1 MKFNQQVNMPPF
13 SNKKKKQQL
22 QHKRQLKRE
31 RGDDPNSFYRSIMQK
46 THFRGKP
53 IGGGQ
58 NAKPVESG
66 GRGRDRERFADLQ
79 FFKDTDDEIKL
90 RKEQSLL
97 PIIPLEKSH
106 LEIDAILPS
115 VSLDMP
121 KRPPWNKSF
130 TKDQLDKQE
139 QIYFKNFVDNLL
151 QKSSVTDKKL
161 SYFDLN
167 LDTWR
172 QLWRVLEMSEIITII
187 VDIRHP
193 LFHFPPSLYNY
204 IVNDLHKIVII
215 VLNKVDLVPASL
227 VVAWK
232 SYLKSQYPEVH
243 IIPFASYA
251 GMKTKSNGK
260 RVGNMRMAAEGAA
273 RFMLEVEKLV
283 QPIGKVDFTSW
294 REKIQNDRSSSANI
308 LDSDGEE
315 DVDELDDAIQED
327 AEKDVESLDEIEE
340 KDDSE
345 EERKQ
350 QLRPPRNQRNKKI
363 RNPVSDYER
372 DEDDDDD
379 DEKGFGAAALRRAQ
393 QIKEKNDTGFYLG
406 EKFKDGLLT
415 IGCVGHPNVGKS
427 SFMNALIGKKVVSVS
442 RTPGHTKHFQ
452 TIFLTSNIRLC
463 DCPGLVFPSHYPKQ
477 LQVLM
482 GCYPISQLREP
493 YSAIQYLAERV
504 NMVEKLKLK
513 PIDEVRH
520 QKPAMNDCNYTSIEI
535 RDKEGINIRRAGTS
549 SEWSAFSI
557 CESWAVHRGFLT
569 ARSGRPDVYRAANH
583 LLRMA
588 LDGRTLCMAFYP
600 PDYLSLKESHWEE
613 HEEIEKISRIQGR
626 HNIIDDD
633 DDGY

>member
-1 MKFNQQVNMPPF
+1 MPPF

-22 QHKRQLKRE
+22 QNKRQLKRE
-31 RGDDPNSFYRSIMQK
+31 RGDDPNSFYRTIMQK

-53 IGGGQ
+53 IGGQQPSKAVQSG
-58 NAKPVESG
+58 G
-66 GRGRDRERFADLQ
+66 GRGQDRERFADLQ

-90 RKEQSLL
+90 RKEQAML

-106 LEIDAILPS
+106 LEIDAISPMA
-115 VSLDMP
+115 SLDMP
-121 KRPPWNKSF
+121 KRPAWNKSF
-130 TKDQLDKQE
+130 TKEQLDRQE

-151 QKSSVTDKKL
+151 EKSSLTDKKL

-227 VVAWK
+227 VIAWQ

-251 GMKTKSNGK
+251 GMKTKTNGK
-260 RVGNMRMAAEGAA
+260 RVGNMRMAADGAA

-283 QPIGKVDFTSW
+283 QPLGKIDFTSW

-308 LDSDGEE
+308 LNSDAEEGDHTDHEDDEDLHNLLEDEVKDVIEEE
-315 DVDELDDAIQED
+315 D
-327 AEKDVESLDEIEE
+327 SEE
-340 KDDSE
+340 KDCDSDDSE
-345 EERKQ
+345 IK
-350 QLRPPRNQRNKKI
+350 NKKNATKTDKI
-363 RNPVSDYER
+363 KYKINQPDL
-372 DEDDDDD
+372 EDDED

-393 QIKEKNDTGFYLG
+393 QIKEKNDTAFYIG
-406 EKFKDGLLT
+406 EKFKDGILT

-452 TIFLTSNIRLC
+452 TIFLTPNVRLC
-463 DCPGLVFPSHYPKQ
+463 DCPGLVFPSNYPKQ

-493 YSAIQYLAERV
+493 YSSIQYLAERV
-504 NMVEKLKLK
+504 NVVEKLKLK
-513 PIDEVRH
+513 PVDEVRV
-520 QKPAMNDCNYTSIEI
+520 QKPAMNDRNYTSIEI
-535 RDKEGINIRRAGTS
+535 KDKESGEMKRAGTS
-549 SEWSAFSI
+549 GDWSAFTI

-600 PDYLSLKESHWEE
+600 PDYLAQKESFWEE
-613 HEEIEKISRIQGR
+613 HGDIEKISRIQGR
-626 HNIIDDD
+626 HNIIDLD

>member
-1 MKFNQQVNMPPF
+1 MPPF
-13 SNKKKKQQL
+13 SNKKKKLQL
-22 QHKRQLKRE
+22 QQKRQLKRD
-31 RGDDPNSFYRSIMQK
+31 RVDDPNSFYRTIMQK

-53 IGGGQ
+53 IGQQ
-58 NAKPVESG
+58 NQKPQTG
-66 GRGRDRERFADLQ
+66 GRTVDSGQKNREKFADLQ
-79 FFKDTDDEIKL
+79 FFKDTDEEIKL
-90 RKEQSLL
+90 RKEQAML
-97 PIIPLEKSH
+97 PIAPLEESH
-106 LEIDAILPS
+106 LEIDAISPMA
-115 VSLDMP
+115 SLDMP
-121 KRPPWNKSF
+121 KRPPWNKSYA
-130 TKDQLDKQE
+130 KEQLDRQE

-151 QKSSVTDKKL
+151 DRSSITDKKL

-172 QLWRVLEMSEIITII
+172 QLWRVLEMSEVVTII

-204 IVNDLHKIVII
+204 VVNDLHRIVII

-227 VVAWK
+227 VLAWQ

-251 GMKTKSNGK
+251 GMKTRTNGK
-260 RVGNMRMAAEGAA
+260 RVGNMRMAADGAR

-283 QPIGKVDFTSW
+283 GSDKVDFTSW
-294 REKIQNDRSSSANI
+294 REKIH
-308 LDSDGEE
+308 LDASDTLEVSDNEDAESGGGGDEGDGEE
-315 DVDELDDAIQED
+315 EE
-327 AEKDVESLDEIEE
+327 VEE
-340 KDDSE
+340 
-345 EERKQ
+345 
-350 QLRPPRNQRNKKI
+350 
-363 RNPVSDYER
+363 
-372 DEDDDDD
+372 DEDM
-379 DEKGFGAAALRRAQ
+379 DEKKLAAAALKKAH
-393 QIKEKNDTGFYLG
+393 QIKEKNDVGYYTS
-406 EKFKDGLLT
+406 EKFKDGILT

-452 TIFLTSNIRLC
+452 TIFLTPNIRLC
-463 DCPGLVFPSHYPKQ
+463 DCPGLVFPSYYPKQ

-493 YSAIQYLAERV
+493 YSAIQYLSERV

-513 PIDEVRH
+513 PVDEVRH
-520 QKPAMNDCNYTSIEI
+520 HKPALNDRNYTPTRVNE
-535 RDKEGINIRRAGTS
+535 KKTVGTS
-549 SEWSAFSI
+549 EEWSAFTI

-588 LDGRTLCMAFYP
+588 LDGRTLCMSFYP
-600 PDYLSLKESHWEE
+600 PDYLALRESQWEQ
-613 HEEIEKISRIQGR
+613 HENIEAIARIQGR
-626 HNIIDDD
+626 HNIINGD